1 MDYDMLRWHMRGRT
15 RRLKIGKGPTLNR
28 GHSGSRTVR
37 AGIEKKCCCAKH
49 AVVKAVKPTVLIGT
63 STHSRAFDEE
73 IVREMASHV
82 ERPII
87 VSDLQAFSCA
97 SADRQFPMSNPTA
110 LCEVDPGRFRPT

>member
-1 MDYDMLRWHMRGRT
+1 MCIAARVIADD
-15 RRLKIGKGPTLNR
+15 
-28 GHSGSRTVR
+28 
-37 AGIEKKCCCAKH
+37 

-87 VSDLQAFSCA
+87 VSDPRA
-97 SADRQFPMSNPTA
+97 SLAYESLIGSSLCLTLPPSARLTQVSLCPTSRY
-110 LCEVDPGRFRPT
+110 GSRS